1 MISLQFEVKKSEEV
15 IAELS
20 KTKSKLRSA
29 RRSALSSCGAESRE
43 RIDTY
48 IENQGDGSWP
58 ATHQSSLAFR
68 KNKAG
73 SWISRRRQ
81 KQAYSG
87 MGNFVRYSSDGLRV
101 LFGFGYGKTKAGK
114 DFRFNRLLEE
124 VGRKMQQNHVISVS
138 PRMRRMF
145 GAQRNRKKD
154 MPGVDFFPIKKTTNS
169 LFHPARMI
177 AAKAIVETVV
187 NEIFETRYESALR
200 KLNVI

>member
-1 MISLQFEVKKSEEV
+1 MISLQFEIKKSEELLE
-15 IAELS
+15 ELS
-20 KTKSKLRSA
+20 KTKSKMRAA

-58 ATHQSSLAFR
+58 ATHPSSLAFR
-68 KNKAG
+68 RNKAG

-101 LFGFGYGKTKAGK
+101 VFGFGYGKTSAGK
-114 DFRFNRLLEE
+114 EFKFNRFLEE
-124 VGRKMQQNHVISVS
+124 IGHKMQQNRVISVS

-145 GAQRNRKKD
+145 GAQRNRKKNV
-154 MPGVDFFPIKKTTNS
+154 PGRDFFPLKKTTNS

-177 AAKAIVETVV
+177 AAKAIVESVV
-187 NEIFETRYESALR
+187 NEIFEMRYESALR